1 MEREHE
7 ESIYDEDL
15 RHDEETRPPKVLD
28 ERLFGEPIRTLHMR
42 SRAVTVDKGVTI
54 AEAAHRMKEHRTGC
68 VLVTEREMLV
78 GIFTER
84 DILTK
89 LLGGAQ
95 DLTAVTVESVMTR
108 DPEALTPD
116 DAVAFAMRLMSVGG
130 FRHVPLVDTA
140 RRPIG
145 IISVKDV
152 IDYLVEFFPGAVFN
166 LPPQPG
172 QDHARVPEGA

>member
-15 RHDEETRPPKVLD
+15 RQDEETRPPRVID
-28 ERLFGEPIRTLHMR
+28 ERLFGEPIKTIPMR
-42 SRAVTVDKGVTI
+42 SGAVTVDRAITV
-54 AEAAHRMKEHRTGC
+54 AEAVRRMKEHRVGC
-68 VLVTEREMLV
+68 VLVTQAGALA
-78 GIFTER
+78 GILTER

-89 LLGGAQ
+89 LLGTSP
-95 DLTAVTVESVMTR
+95 DLTAVTVEAVMTR

-130 FRHVPLVDTA
+130 FRHVPLVDAA
-140 RRPIG
+140 RRPVG

-152 IDYLVEFFPGAVFN
+152 IDHLVEFFPAAVFN
-166 LPPQPG
+166 LPPKPG
-172 QDHARVPEGA
+172 KDQARVPEGA